1 MKTYKV
7 NDLMERF
14 GVSQHTVLAWID
26 SGELRAVD
34 VSRKRGGKPRW
45 RITAEALEAFENG
58 RTKTPAPPPA
68 PRRKKRQADAQ
79 VIEFYK

>member
-1 MKTYKV
+1 
-7 NDLMERF
+7 MERF

-45 RITAEALEAFENG
+45 RITQEALDSFELS
-58 RTKTPAPPPA
+58 RTKTPPPPKTK
-68 PRRKKRQADAQ
+68 RRKATADA
-79 VIEFYK
+79 IPDRY